1 LWHSVVNVDTLAP
14 RVLGMRHGFHA
25 MIWLGAA
32 CAAAGNATTSDALHS
47 DDAPAYRDAMPTH
60 DAMQMHDA
68 MPMHDAMQMHDAA
81 VAKDAA
87 VIEDAPGS
95 GGELC
100 ADNTGCT
107 DPGTCCYFFTC
118 TLGAGVGSNLCF
130 PSS

>member
-1 LWHSVVNVDTLAP
+1 MWHSDVNVDTFAP

-32 CAAAGNATTSDALHS
+32 CAAAGNATTTSDALHA
-47 DDAPAYRDAMPTH
+47 DDAPAYRDAMP
-60 DAMQMHDA
+60 MHDA
-68 MPMHDAMQMHDAA
+68 MPVHDAAPAHDAA

-87 VIEDAPGS
+87 AIEDAPGS